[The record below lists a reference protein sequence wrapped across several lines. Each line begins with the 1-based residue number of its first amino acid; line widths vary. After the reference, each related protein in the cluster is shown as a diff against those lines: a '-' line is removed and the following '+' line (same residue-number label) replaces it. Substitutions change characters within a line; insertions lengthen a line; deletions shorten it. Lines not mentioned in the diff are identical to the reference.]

1 MKSIKFNKPSSSQK
15 TIFLHIGVPKTGSS
29 TIQKGLYHN
38 QKRLRRNGFLYPR
51 SGLIGTNHKNIFF
64 QLTSMEDHRAKYTPG
79 AGNLEELAK
88 EISETRFNKIMIS
101 AEHFALFNSSQIK
114 TLQNALNPFL
124 TKVIVYLR
132 RQDQV
137 IQSGWS
143 QNAKR
148 LVTKKSLDQNIDEE
162 ISTNKSVYHYDYL
175 LKKWAKA
182 FGKENLI
189 LRIFEPDNLSG
200 HIFHDFLKTCGIES
214 PDKFPIPISTN
225 VSPGYRTLG
234 LIQEISNRIDF
245 ENIDPIT
252 RVQIGKE
259 IERYCDQLGWDKDEK
274 FNAID
279 EPTFNR
285 IMTHFRPGNKK
296 VAQEYLG
303 KDELFS
309 ESFTKKEVTHFKL
322 DQIEKNELL
331 AIFSHLI
338 NTFQISIRDKKSL
351 SP

>member
-1 MKSIKFNKPSSSQK
+1 MKFKFNRPSPAHK
-15 TIFLHIGVPKTGSS
+15 TIYLHIGVPKTGSS

-38 QKRLRRNGFLYPR
+38 RKRLKRHGFLYPQ

-64 QLTSMEDHRAKYTPG
+64 ELTSMEDHRTKFIPQS
-79 AGNLEELAK
+79 GNLLDLAQ
-88 EISETRFNKIMIS
+88 EITDTRFKKIIIS
-101 AEHFALFNSSQIK
+101 AEHFALFSSSQIN
-114 TLQNALNPFL
+114 TLQQALSPFA
-124 TKVIVYLR
+124 TKVVVYLR

-175 LKKWAKA
+175 LNKWAKT

-189 LRIFEPDNLSG
+189 LRIFEPDHLSG
-200 HIFHDFLKTCGIES
+200 HIFHDFLKICGIEAV
-214 PDKFPIPISTN
+214 DKFPAPNSTN
-225 VSPGYRTLG
+225 VSPGYKTLG
-234 LIQEISNRIDF
+234 LIQEISNRLDF

-259 IERYCDQLGWDKDEK
+259 IERYCDQLGWDQDEK

-303 KDELFS
+303 MDDLFA
-309 ESFTKKEVTHFKL
+309 ESFSKKELTHFKI
-322 DQIEKNELL
+322 DQVEKDDLV
-331 AIFSHLI
+331 AIYSHLL
-338 NTFQISIRDKKSL
+338 NTFQISIRD
-351 SP
+351 